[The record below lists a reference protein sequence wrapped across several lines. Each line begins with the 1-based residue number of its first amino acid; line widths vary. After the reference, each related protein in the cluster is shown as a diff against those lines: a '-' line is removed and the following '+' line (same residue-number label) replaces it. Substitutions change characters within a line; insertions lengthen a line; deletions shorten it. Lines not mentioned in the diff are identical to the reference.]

1 MIMYLMLLMLIVIF
15 LIFLVHHEL
24 LLQLTKVHRI
34 KLHYSTHITCGQYLF
49 MLDYELLIDCRTAHL
64 TVHRGCILLITVVRE
79 DKVVLVQS

>member
-1 MIMYLMLLMLIVIF
+1 MIMYLMLSMLIVIF

-24 LLQLTKVHRI
+24 LLQLTKVYRI
-34 KLHYSTHITCGQYLF
+34 

-64 TVHRGCILLITVVRE
+64 TVHRRCILLITVVRE